1 MEHLLYR
8 QRGKDGY
15 YRIWHKPETNILML
29 VHGGSGSIV
38 TRDRSYPMG
47 RGTLC
52 FIGAEKYHYTFPDR
66 TEDYVRSKLML
77 SGNDLSGILRLLR
90 KTPRLQSLLHPRQLR
105 EVRLNEE
112 DLRHA
117 EEIFRRLDRQ
127 PQGEYLQAEI
137 ASAVLQLTVLLAK
150 NGTEEAPPHAGSI
163 GAAVEYIN
171 AHLTEP
177 LTVDEICAAAYLSKY
192 HFCRLFKERIG
203 VTVMEYVQKTRIVM
217 AKELLSE
224 GTHSVTAA
232 SEACGF
238 SSVSHFSRAFKA
250 ETGITPLQYKRR
262 ANNSEGFRQ
271 NDPQTIRKNTMGG
284 IINEND

>member
-29 VHGGSGSIV
+29 VHEGSGSIV

-66 TEDYVRSKLML
+66 TENYVRSKLMI
-77 SGNDLSGILRLLR
+77 SDEDLSGVLRLLR
-90 KTPRLQSLLHPRQLR
+90 KSPRLQSLLHPRQMR
-105 EVRLNEE
+105 EVRLDEK

-117 EEIFRRLDRQ
+117 EEILRRLDRQ
-127 PQGEYLQAEI
+127 PRGEFLQAEI

-150 NGTEEAPPHAGSI
+150 NGTEMAPPLAGSV

-177 LTVDEICAAAYLSKY
+177 LTVDDVCAAAYLSKY

-217 AKELLSE
+217 ARELLSE
-224 GTHSVTAA
+224 GKQSVTAV

-238 SSVSHFSRAFKA
+238 SSASYFSRAFKA
-250 ETGITPLQYKRR
+250 ETGMTPLQYKRR
-262 ANNSEGFRQ
+262 ANDKECFRK
-271 NDPQTIRKNTMGG
+271 NDPKAIGEHPRGG
-284 IINEND
+284 ITNEND